1 MDKQRAGI
9 FLGETKEYTARVVE
23 NIDKMDAK
31 LKTIREAITSG
42 RALDMGE
49 TRTLASMLDALAS
62 NDGRW

>member
-1 MDKQRAGI
+1 MAKERAGI

-23 NIDKMDAK
+23 NIDKMDVK